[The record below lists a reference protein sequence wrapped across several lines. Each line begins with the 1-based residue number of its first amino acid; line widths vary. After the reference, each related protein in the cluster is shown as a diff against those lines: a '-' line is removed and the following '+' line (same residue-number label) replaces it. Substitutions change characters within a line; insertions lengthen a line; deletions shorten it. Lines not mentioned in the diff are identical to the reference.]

1 MRETKN
7 ITIRLPKDREEF
19 LSSYSVSI
27 NNAIVRVIDEFRQIK
42 LTSMHELKGVFTED
56 EWKFF
61 FDSFNGSLI
70 DGVFRTNIGAF
81 IANCE
86 DSEKYEGSATRWNV
100 NIDDI
105 SKKANQLKGANI
117 DAIYSRIEMFWNTP
131 QANLDEWAKW

>member
-81 IANCE
+81 IAHCE